1 MAELVASR
9 YANALFDVGIEENK
23 TDLFLQELKTMVQI
37 FKDNSLLFEIYKSP
51 TISKKEKK
59 TLIDEAFLNRLSDQ
73 MLNFLKILID
83 KDRMEIFYG
92 ILNEFEILYKES
104 KNIVEAVAVTAVKL
118 DEIQMEKIKTRLSQM
133 TGKNVILQNQIDDS
147 ILGGVLI
154 KIGNEEIDGTIKGKL
169 NRLREELAEIK
180 A

>member
-9 YANALFDVGIEENK
+9 YADALFEVGVEENK
-23 TDLFLQELKTMVQI
+23 TDLFLDEFRALVQI
-37 FKDNSLLFEIYKSP
+37 FKENALLFEIYKSP
-51 TISKKEKK
+51 TIGKAEKK
-59 TLIDEAFLNRLSDQ
+59 NLLEEAFLNRLSEQ

-83 KDRMEIFYG
+83 KDRMTVLYG
-92 ILNEFEILYKES
+92 ILDEFEVLYKES
-104 KNIVEAVAVTAVKL
+104 KNIVEAVAVSAVALTENQMNKL
-118 DEIQMEKIKTRLSQM
+118 KDKLSTK
-133 TGKNVILQNQIDDS
+133 TGKNIILKNQVDDS

-169 NRLREELAEIK
+169 NRLREELTEII